1 MDQLSEVH
9 SEIRKNLIK
18 GLLRKMMDNKKVIK
32 NEILK
37 VICSSPCLLGA
48 FLAQL
53 QNLNKMSAYGY
64 EFYIWVLA
72 LNRESP

>member
-1 MDQLSEVH
+1 
-9 SEIRKNLIK
+9 
-18 GLLRKMMDNKKVIK
+18 MMDNKKVIK

-37 VICSSPCLLGA
+37 VICSSPCLLGV